1 MDRGKVKMAIKIE
14 NLYKSYQDKQVLEN
28 LNMEFAEG
36 KITCI
41 MAPSGKGKT
50 TLLRILI
57 GLEQADSGKIKGIE
71 GKDISVVF
79 QEDRL
84 CENLNIL
91 SNIRLVQRERKV
103 GKQEFLKK
111 VQKGLK
117 EVELLECCHQPVKEL
132 SGGMRRRV
140 AILRALYAKWDILF
154 LDEPFKGLDKEM
166 KEKVI
171 HFLKKSC
178 EGKTVIC
185 ITHEEKEAE
194 ALGAIVQYL
203 K

>member
-1 MDRGKVKMAIKIE
+1 MAIKIE
-14 NLYKSYQDKQVLEN
+14 NLSKSYDDKQVFQN
-28 LNMEFAEG
+28 LNMELEEG

-57 GLEQADSGKIKGIE
+57 GLEKADCGTVTGIKE
-71 GKDISVVF
+71 KNISVVF

-84 CENLNIL
+84 CENLNVL
-91 SNIRLVQRERKV
+91 SNIRLVQKEKIEIREGLEAV
-103 GKQEFLKK
+103 G
-111 VQKGLK
+111 
-117 EVELLECCHQPVKEL
+117 LLDCCHQSVREL
-132 SGGMRRRV
+132 SGGMKRRV

-154 LDEPFKGLDKEM
+154 LDEPFKGLDKET
-166 KEKVI
+166 KERVI
-171 HFLKKSC
+171 EFLRKSC

-194 ALGAIVQYL
+194 ALGAVIQYL

>member
-1 MDRGKVKMAIKIE
+1 MAIKIE

-28 LNMEFAEG
+28 LNMELAEG
-36 KITCI
+36 QITCI

-57 GLEQADSGKIKGIE
+57 GLEKADNGKITGME
-71 GKDISVVF
+71 DKDISVVF

-84 CENLNIL
+84 CENLNVL
-91 SNIRLVQRERKV
+91 SNIRLVQREKKE

-111 VQKGLK
+111 VQKGLE
-117 EVELLECCHQPVKEL
+117 EVGLLECSHQPVKEL
-132 SGGMRRRV
+132 SGGMKRRV

-154 LDEPFKGLDKEM
+154 LDEPFKGLDKDM
-166 KEKVI
+166 KERVI
-171 HFLKKSC
+171 LFLKKSC

-194 ALGAIVQYL
+194 ALGAVIQYL
-203 K
+203 

>member
-1 MDRGKVKMAIKIE
+1 MAIKIE
-14 NLYKSYQDKQVLEN
+14 NLSKSYDGRQVFEN
-28 LNMEFAEG
+28 LNMELTEG
-36 KITCI
+36 QITCI

-57 GLEQADSGKIKGIE
+57 GLEQADRGKVAGIE

-84 CENLNIL
+84 CENLNVL
-91 SNIRLVQRERKV
+91 SNIRLVQKEKTEIREGLEAV
-103 GKQEFLKK
+103 G
-111 VQKGLK
+111 
-117 EVELLECCHQPVKEL
+117 LLDCCHQPVREL
-132 SGGMRRRV
+132 SGGMKRRV

-166 KEKVI
+166 KERVI
-171 HFLKKSC
+171 QFLKKSC

-185 ITHEEKEAE
+185 ITHEEKESE
-194 ALGAIVQYL
+194 ALGAVIQYF
-203 K
+203 

>member
-1 MDRGKVKMAIKIE
+1 MAIKIE
-14 NLYKSYQDKQVLEN
+14 NLYKSYQDKHVLEN

-36 KITCI
+36 QITCI

-57 GLEQADSGKIKGIE
+57 GLESADSGKITGLE

-84 CENLNIL
+84 CENLNVL
-91 SNIRLVQRERKV
+91 SNIRLVHREKKE
-103 GKQEFLKK
+103 GKQEFFKK

-117 EVELLECCHQPVKEL
+117 EVGILECSHQPVREL

-140 AILRALYAKWDILF
+140 AILRALYAKWDVLF
-154 LDEPFKGLDKEM
+154 LDEPFKGLDKDM

-171 HFLKKSC
+171 EFLKKSC
-178 EGKTVIC
+178 KGKTVIC

-194 ALGAIVQYL
+194 ALEAVIQYL
-203 K
+203 

>member
-1 MDRGKVKMAIKIE
+1 MAIKIE
-14 NLYKSYQDKQVLEN
+14 NLSKSYDGRQVFEN
-28 LNMEFAEG
+28 LNMELTEG
-36 KITCI
+36 RITCI

-57 GLEQADSGKIKGIE
+57 GLEQADRGKITGIE
-71 GKDISVVF
+71 GKNISVVF

-84 CENLNIL
+84 CENLNVL
-91 SNIRLVQRERKV
+91 SNIRLVQKEKTEIREGLEAV
-103 GKQEFLKK
+103 G
-111 VQKGLK
+111 
-117 EVELLECCHQPVKEL
+117 LLDCCHQPVREL
-132 SGGMRRRV
+132 SGGMKRRV

-166 KEKVI
+166 KERVI
-171 HFLKKSC
+171 QFLKKSC

-185 ITHEEKEAE
+185 ITHKEKEAE
-194 ALGAIVQYL
+194 ALGAVIQYL

>member
-1 MDRGKVKMAIKIE
+1 MAIKIE

-28 LNMEFAEG
+28 LNMELAEG
-36 KITCI
+36 QITCI

-57 GLEQADSGKIKGIE
+57 GLEKADNGKITGME

-84 CENLNIL
+84 CENLNVL
-91 SNIRLVQRERKV
+91 SNIRLVQREKKE
-103 GKQEFLKK
+103 GKQEFLK
-111 VQKGLK
+111 
-117 EVELLECCHQPVKEL
+117 EVGLLECSHQPVKEL
-132 SGGMRRRV
+132 SGGMKRRV

-154 LDEPFKGLDKEM
+154 LDEPFKGLDKHM
-166 KEKVI
+166 KERVI
-171 HFLKKSC
+171 LFLKKSC

-194 ALGAIVQYL
+194 ALGAVIQYL
-203 K
+203 

>member
-1 MDRGKVKMAIKIE
+1 MAIKIE
-14 NLYKSYQDKQVLEN
+14 NLSKSYDDKQVFQN
-28 LNMEFAEG
+28 LNMELEEG

-57 GLEQADSGKIKGIE
+57 GLEKADCGTVTGIKE
-71 GKDISVVF
+71 KNISVVF

-84 CENLNIL
+84 CENLNVL
-91 SNIRLVQRERKV
+91 SNIRLVQKEKIEIREGLEAV
-103 GKQEFLKK
+103 G
-111 VQKGLK
+111 
-117 EVELLECCHQPVKEL
+117 LLDCCHQSVREL
-132 SGGMRRRV
+132 SGGMKRRV

-154 LDEPFKGLDKEM
+154 LDEPFKGLDKET
-166 KEKVI
+166 KERVI
-171 HFLKKSC
+171 EFLRKSC
-178 EGKTVIC
+178 ERKTVIC

-194 ALGAIVQYL
+194 ALGAVIQYL